1 MTKSSA
7 LWAGI
12 AVAKEG
18 SGSRVVCPICGPCGT
33 TFVGVCSR
41 LPVVK
46 CCGCGLMYVA
56 ECREPTETFRIF
68 EEAEIPEA
76 QKEDQTFLE
85 TRRQN
90 LARGAARIR
99 SHRPTGGRLLDVG
112 TADGFLLHQFQGDP
126 AWEVCGVEP
135 SREAVLYARQTF
147 GVNVHRGFLSDQKFP
162 DGSFDVVCSMD
173 AFLCHT
179 NPLEDM
185 REFFR
190 ILSPGGVLAIEIPGH
205 RFRMLVGSGNLY
217 RWLTGRSL
225 RLNAGVNFF
234 YYTRETLSRLAGK
247 CGFELVCSYPE
258 DMPRSSS
265 FPGQLFRSVWDWGA
279 GALYRLTG
287 GHLNF
292 CAKELCIFRR
302 LECATAS
309 RQVESRAVPAQAF
322 AA

>member
-1 MTKSSA
+1 MSKSSA
-7 LWAGI
+7 VSADY
-12 AVAKEG
+12 AVAKAG
-18 SGSRVVCPICGPCGT
+18 SAGRVVCPICGPCGT
-33 TFVGVCSR
+33 TFVGECSR
-41 LPVVK
+41 LPVVT

-56 ECREPTETFRIF
+56 ECPELTETFRIF

-90 LARGAARIR
+90 LARGAVRIR
-99 SHRPTGGRLLDVG
+99 RHVPKGGRLLDVG

-126 AWEVCGVEP
+126 AWEVAGVEP
-135 SREAVLYARQTF
+135 SREAVMYARQAY
-147 GVNVHRGFLSDQKFP
+147 GVTVHRGFLSDQNFP

-173 AFLCHT
+173 AFLCHR
-179 NPLEDM
+179 NPLADM
-185 REFFR
+185 QEFFR
-190 ILSPGGVLAIEIPGH
+190 ILAPGGVLAIEIPGH

-234 YYTRETLSRLAGK
+234 YYTRETLSRLAGM

-258 DMPRSSS
+258 DMPRSGG
-265 FPGQLFRSVWDWGA
+265 FPGQLFRSLWDGCA
-279 GALYRLTG
+279 AALYRLTG
-287 GHLNF
+287 GQLNF

-302 LECATAS
+302 PECATAS
-309 RQVESRAVPAQAF
+309 NGEESRAVPAQAF